1 MLINFFPP
9 AGGGGVYRPLSFVKY
24 LARAGW
30 EITVVTPRPGEFWI
44 TDESLSAQIPPGVR
58 VVRTRSLSPTRLL
71 TRRGPDSRRSSSG
84 FGALRRISELAL
96 VPDPYVGW
104 VPFAASAA
112 DRLCREEP
120 FDAVYSTSPPD
131 STHLAAR
138 RVARRHRIRWIADFR
153 DPWISLYLKDPPTP
167 LHRLLH
173 RRMERLVVTSADEVV
188 AATEWQAEEI
198 RRRYGRTA
206 RLIRNGYDEEDF
218 ESPIPAP
225 AAGGP
230 LTITHCGML
239 TLGRR
244 AGSFL
249 EGLALFLEREPSA
262 RGDVRAVF
270 IGARESANEELPRPD
285 LLADAVGFEGNIP
298 HAACVERERRSDVL
312 LLIKHDDDRY
322 RGLVPGKLYEYI
334 GARRPLLALVPP
346 GEAAETV
353 VRLRRGETASPD
365 DPAAAAAAIGR
376 LYRLHCEG
384 ALESS
389 YDLSERPELTRRAA
403 AEELDRLLCGPG
415 RRKEDA

>member
-1 MLINFFPP
+1 
-9 AGGGGVYRPLSFVKY
+9 
-24 LARAGW
+24 
-30 EITVVTPRPGEFWI
+30 
-44 TDESLSAQIPPGVR
+44 
-58 VVRTRSLSPTRLL
+58 
-71 TRRGPDSRRSSSG
+71 
-84 FGALRRISELAL
+84 
-96 VPDPYVGW
+96 
-104 VPFAASAA
+104 
-112 DRLCREEP
+112 
-120 FDAVYSTSPPD
+120 
-131 STHLAAR
+131 
-138 RVARRHRIRWIADFR
+138 
-153 DPWISLYLKDPPTP
+153 
-167 LHRLLH
+167 
-173 RRMERLVVTSADEVV
+173 
-188 AATEWQAEEI
+188 
-198 RRRYGRTA
+198 
-206 RLIRNGYDEEDF
+206 
-218 ESPIPAP
+218 
-225 AAGGP
+225 
-230 LTITHCGML
+230 ML